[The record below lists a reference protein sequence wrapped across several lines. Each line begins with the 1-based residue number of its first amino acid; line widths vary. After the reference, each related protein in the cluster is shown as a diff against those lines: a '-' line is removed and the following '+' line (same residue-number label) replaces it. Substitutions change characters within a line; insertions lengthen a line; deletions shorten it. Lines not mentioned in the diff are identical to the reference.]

1 MMATYF
7 DGGNKYVAGVVK
19 RGNVIYV
26 AENPL
31 SFFVRVASHNN
42 TVQSMVWVNE
52 EQDYGISCISP
63 PLASLEEAQVV
74 AELWAMKDRMFI
86 VGA

>member
-7 DGGNKYVAGVVK
+7 DDGNKYVVGVVK

-26 AENPL
+26 AGNPL
-31 SFFVRVASHNN
+31 SFFVRVAAHNN
-42 TVQSMVWVNE
+42 TVQSMAWINE

-63 PLASLEEAQVV
+63 PLASLEEALVV
-74 AELWAMKDRMFI
+74 AELWAMNDRTF
-86 VGA
+86 VVRC